1 MKIFRNST
9 TSSFFKDFL
18 LVFDIPKFHAD
29 VNVLWRLHGWDA
41 SGPCFGASSPCFG
54 TNSPCF
60 GTSSPCFKSSPGDS
74 AAGQVRL
81 SDLD

>member
-9 TSSFFKDFL
+9 TSSFFKEDFL

-29 VNVLWRLHGWDA
+29 VNVLRCLHGWDA
-41 SGPCFGASSPCFG
+41 GGPCFGASNPCFG
-54 TNSPCF
+54 A
-60 GTSSPCFKSSPGDS
+60 SSPCFKSSPGDS

-81 SDLD
+81 NDLD

>member
-9 TSSFFKDFL
+9 TSSFFKKDFL
-18 LVFDIPKFHAD
+18 LVFDIPKFPAD
-29 VNVLWRLHGWDA
+29 VNVLRCLHGWDA
-41 SGPCFGASSPCFG
+41 GGPCFGA
-54 TNSPCF
+54 
-60 GTSSPCFKSSPGDS
+60 SSPCFKSSPGDS

>member
-9 TSSFFKDFL
+9 TSSFFKDLL
-18 LVFDIPKFHAD
+18 LVFDIPRFHAD
-29 VNVLWRLHGWDA
+29 VNVPWRLHGWDA
-41 SGPCFGASSPCFG
+41 RGPCFG
-54 TNSPCF
+54 TN
-60 GTSSPCFKSSPGDS
+60 SPCFKSSPGDS